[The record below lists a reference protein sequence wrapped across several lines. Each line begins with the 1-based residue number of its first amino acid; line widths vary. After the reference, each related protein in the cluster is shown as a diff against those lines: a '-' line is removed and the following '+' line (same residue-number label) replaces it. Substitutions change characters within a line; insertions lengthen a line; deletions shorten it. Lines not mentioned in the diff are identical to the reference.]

1 MLIKST
7 FRKNLYKIIGN
18 VSRWSQSMD
27 QPILCALVALFCFS
41 ILLVTAASS
50 AAAGRIGVNEYFFM
64 IRQVVYLAIAS
75 VIITFAS
82 MLDKKIIRRL
92 SVIGFLINIGLLLLV
107 KLYGYEIKGAK
118 RWINLFGLSMQ
129 PSEFIKPFFF
139 VLSGWIL
146 SVKFEAKFFPAVT
159 ISTCLYLLMA
169 IFLITQP
176 DIGMLRLISI
186 SWFLQI
192 FVSGIPW
199 IMIIVM
205 AAFGLSGIWLAYTF
219 LPHVTHRIDTF
230 LFGDISNNYQLS
242 KSILAYKK
250 GGMYGLGPGEG
261 VIKHS
266 LPDSHTDFIFA
277 VAGEEFGSITCMVIA
292 CIFGFIVIRTL
303 ILMIKEED
311 PYVIIATV
319 GIISQF
325 AIQAI
330 INMSV
335 TLNLMPT
342 KGMTLP
348 LISYGG
354 SSIISIA
361 IDMGIILSFTRKKI
375 NPYKYDLLKS
385 L

>member
-1 MLIKST
+1 VLIKST